1 MTPAA
6 GAATLPPATS
16 IPVPAPAPPATPAI
30 DEAAGVHALQQ
41 KYALSY
47 HIHFALLAE
56 RLVGL
61 RDQQVL
67 EVGGSLPAGLVLGEL
82 GARGWLAVEEMD
94 YWDETLSTGHVQ
106 GTPPAERTPP
116 LRLRDAGPAALGGHR
131 VCHGRIEDLPSAL
144 EASFDR
150 VFSIAA
156 FEHIGRLPLALERM
170 HAALK
175 PGGRLF
181 SLFSPVWSAHDGH
194 HLPEI
199 EDAAG
204 RHHNFGRSPI
214 PPWGHLLMRPMELF
228 DHLLAEGCD
237 RATAQQIV
245 YFVHNSGHIN
255 RMFLDDHLQIVER
268 SPLRVLQAS
277 RLFPRP
283 VPPEVQQRL
292 EAMYPGRRDFGHNG
306 LLLVLERPAAAH

>member
-1 MTPAA
+1 MNDAA
-6 GAATLPPATS
+6 AA
-16 IPVPAPAPPATPAI
+16 
-30 DEAAGVHALQQ
+30 AADAERVRALQQ

-47 HIHFALLAE
+47 HIPFAMLAD

-61 RDQQVL
+61 RGKQVL
-67 EVGGSLPAGLVLGEL
+67 EVGGSLPDGLVLGEL
-82 GARGWLAVEEMD
+82 DARGWLAVEQMD
-94 YWDETLSTGHVQ
+94 YWDETLSTGHVL
-106 GTPPAERTPP
+106 GTPPTASAAP
-116 LRLRDAGPAALGGHR
+116 LRLRDADLSALLGHR
-131 VCHGRIEDLPSAL
+131 VCHGGIEDLPPTL
-144 EASFDR
+144 EACFDV

-170 HAALK
+170 HAALR

-181 SLFSPVWSAHDGH
+181 ALFSPIWSAYDGH

-204 RHHNFGRSPI
+204 RHYNFSRSPI

-228 DHLLAEGCD
+228 DHLLAEGVD

-245 YFVHNSGHIN
+245 YFVHHSGHIN
-255 RMFLDDHLQIVER
+255 RLFLDDHLQIAER
-268 SPLRVLQAS
+268 CPLRMLLAS

-283 VPPEVQQRL
+283 VPPQVQQRL
-292 EAMYPGRRDFGHNG
+292 EVMFPGCRDFCHNG
-306 LLLVLERPAAAH
+306 LLLVLERPAAAN